1 MKGMERVTE
10 KITRERISIDD
21 MQFGFMPGRGT
32 TDAIFILRQLQE
44 KHLAKNKKLYF
55 AFVDLEKAFDRVPRK
70 VIWWAMRK
78 LGIEEWIV
86 RFVQAMY
93 NNTRSRVRINNTYS
107 DEFGVKVG
115 VHQGSVLS
123 PLLFVIVLEALS
135 CEFRTGTP
143 WELLYADDLV
153 ISAETEEGLKMKL
166 NKWKTEMEAK
176 GLRVNMGKTKIMVS
190 GVNLQTLK
198 DSGEYPCSVCRKG
211 VGSNSI
217 YCAGCSHW
225 VHKKCSGVT
234 GSLKS
239 NPDYCCSRC
248 KGTARPI
255 DGRPHNEW
263 LLMQDKKL
271 DVVDSF
277 CYLGDTIGAGGGC
290 DLSVITRIRSAW
302 GKFQELLPILTSH
315 ALSYI
320 TRGQIYSTYIRTV
333 LLYASECWAPN
344 VNDLLK
350 LQRNDRAMIRWTC
363 NVRLKD
369 HISSDSL
376 LRKLGINNIQTLLR
390 YNRLRWFGHVVRNDG
405 CINSITE
412 FEVVGQRGRG
422 RLKKTW
428 KDTIN
433 NDLRHWKLSRA
444 DPANRMEW
452 RKKLRTNIGAVQP
465 TLSGTDTLNE

>member
-1 MKGMERVTE
+1 M
-10 KITRERISIDD
+10 
-21 MQFGFMPGRGT
+21 
-32 TDAIFILRQLQE
+32 
-44 KHLAKNKKLYF
+44 
-55 AFVDLEKAFDRVPRK
+55 
-70 VIWWAMRK
+70 
-78 LGIEEWIV
+78 

-93 NNTRSRVRINNTYS
+93 NNTRSRIRVNNTYS

-115 VHQGSVLS
+115 VNQGSVLS

-135 CEFRTGTP
+135 REFRTGTP
-143 WELLYADDLV
+143 WELFYADDLV

-176 GLRVNMGKTKIMVS
+176 GLRVNMEKTKIMVS
-190 GVNLQTLK
+190 GFNLQTLK
-198 DSGEYPCSVCRKG
+198 HSGKYLCSVGRKG

-217 YCAGCSHW
+217 YCAVCSHW
-225 VHKKCSGVT
+225 VHKKCSGVIS
-234 GSLKS
+234 SLKS
-239 NPDYCCSRC
+239 NPDYRCSRC

-263 LLMQDKKL
+263 LLVQDKKL

-290 DLSVITRIRSAW
+290 DFSVITRIRSAW
-302 GKFQELLPILTSH
+302 GKFRELSPILTSR

-320 TRGQIYSTYIRTV
+320 TRVQIYSTYIRT
-333 LLYASECWAPN
+333 

-390 YNRLRWFGHVVRNDG
+390 YNRLRWFGHVRNDG
-405 CINSITE
+405 CINSIT
-412 FEVVGQRGRG
+412 
-422 RLKKTW
+422 
-428 KDTIN
+428 
-433 NDLRHWKLSRA
+433 
-444 DPANRMEW
+444 
-452 RKKLRTNIGAVQP
+452 
-465 TLSGTDTLNE
+465 